1 VFFRLTCPLMDDTTK
16 VVDKMINTTYYRIKL
31 WR

>member
-1 VFFRLTCPLMDDTTK
+1 VFFRLICPLMGDTTK
-16 VVDKMINTTYYRIKL
+16 VVDKMINTTYHRIKL